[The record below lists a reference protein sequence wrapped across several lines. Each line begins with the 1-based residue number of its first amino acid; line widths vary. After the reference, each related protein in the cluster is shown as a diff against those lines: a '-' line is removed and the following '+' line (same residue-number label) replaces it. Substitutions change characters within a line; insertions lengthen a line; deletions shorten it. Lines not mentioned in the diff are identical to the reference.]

1 MTDAE
6 QYISITGLKLSRLW
20 HAPVFWTYAARCM
33 DQARRAPGNV
43 LADARSFDG
52 IHHTLS
58 VWSNRQA
65 MLDYLVL
72 GRICRPCVFS
82 RGSQTGAPG
91 ATHRITFQTGT
102 KPAPTEK
109 LTVSTCAAADPL
121 P

>member
-6 QYISITGLKLSRLW
+6 KYISVTELKLSRAW
-20 HAPVFWTYAARCM
+20 HMPVFWTYAERCM

-65 MLDYLVL
+65 MRLFPRIAN
-72 GRICRPCVFS
+72 GRTWGYASDDVPDRDEARAIWTAYDVEV
-82 RGSQTGAPG
+82 RG
-91 ATHRITFQTGT
+91 R
-102 KPAPTEK
+102 
-109 LTVSTCAAADPL
+109 
-121 P
+121 

>member
-6 QYISITGLKLSRLW
+6 QYISITGLKLSRVW

-65 MLDYLVL
+65 MLDYLVAGPHL
-72 GRICRPCVFS
+72 QAMRLFPRIANGRTWGYASDHVPDWDEARAIWTAYSVEV
-82 RGSQTGAPG
+82 RG
-91 ATHRITFQTGT
+91 R
-102 KPAPTEK
+102 
-109 LTVSTCAAADPL
+109 
-121 P
+121 